1 MNSPL
6 ATRFSY
12 GSSRVVRSDEPLSN
26 ETMFKVAPS
35 IFAADKHCS
44 RSQRYTYLPTIAVV
58 EALRKEGFQPFMVA
72 QGLSRIE
79 GKTPYT
85 KHMLRMRHASQAR
98 EQGEANEVILIN
110 SHDGTSAFQLLAGRF
125 RFVCQNG
132 LVCGEIL
139 DDIRVKHKGN
149 VQDQVVAGAYQVLDG
164 FTRVVEE
171 VDVMKQLPMSVEEQ
185 VIFAETALSLRYEV
199 DEATGR
205 VKSPIDPRQAIQ
217 MRRIEDSGDSL
228 WLAFQR
234 LQENLTRGG
243 QPGQTRTADNKVRNV
258 TTRPVNSIDSNVKLN
273 RALWVLAERMGQLKG
288 ADIGRSHELEAATA

>member
-6 ATRFSY
+6 TTRFAY

-26 ETMFKVAPS
+26 DTLRRVAPS
-35 IFAADKHCS
+35 IFAEDKHCS

-58 EALRKEGFQPFMVA
+58 EALRREGFQPFMAA
-72 QGLSRIE
+72 QGISRIE
-79 GKTPYT
+79 GKTPFT
-85 KHMLRMRHASQAR
+85 KHMLRMRHASQVR

-110 SHDGTSAFQLLAGRF
+110 SHDGTSAFQLLASRF

-132 LVCGEIL
+132 MVCGDIL

-171 VDVMKQLPMSVEEQ
+171 VDVMRQLPMSREEQ
-185 VIFAETALSLRYEV
+185 IIFAETALSLRYDV

-205 VKSPIDPRQAIQ
+205 VKSPVQPEQALES
-217 MRRIEDSGDSL
+217 RRFEDRDNSL
-228 WLAFQR
+228 WIAFNR

-288 ADIGRSHELEAATA
+288 ADIGRTQQQEAVAA